1 MYTHNTGFTGEC
13 SVPHKPENI
22 KGLFT
27 YLKVFNKPEYIKGLF
42 TYLKVFNKPEC
53 IKGLFTYLKVFNKPK
68 SLELRIYLNLTNEP
82 SDGT

>member
-13 SVPHKPENI
+13 SVPHKPEN
-22 KGLFT
+22 
-27 YLKVFNKPEYIKGLF
+27 IKGLF

>member
-27 YLKVFNKPEYIKGLF
+27 YLKVFNKPENIKGLF
-42 TYLKVFNKPEC
+42 TYLEVFNK
-53 IKGLFTYLKVFNKPK
+53 T
-68 SLELRIYLNLTNEP
+68 
-82 SDGT
+82 